1 MDGLLRRWIEPPQV
15 NVSEDFQQ
23 AIGGRPLV
31 AQLLVRRGLSDI
43 TAARAFIDPRL
54 YQPAPPE
61 DMPGIVEACE
71 RIERGIR
78 AGEKMCV
85 WGDFDVDGQTST
97 TLLVSALTGLG
108 ADVTY
113 HIPVR
118 ARESHGVNVE
128 HLAPIIDS
136 GVTLVITCD
145 TGISTHEALEY
156 ARSRGVDVVLTD
168 HHDLPAALPPACS
181 ISNPK
186 LLPPDHDFR
195 GLPGVGVAYLLAQAL
210 YERAGRGSETENFLD
225 LAALGIVADVAT
237 QEADTRWLLQK
248 GLAVLRQARRP
259 GLQAMFD
266 FATLQPAYLTEEHI
280 GFIIGPRLNALG
292 RLDDANPIV
301 EFFTTAD
308 AGRARVLAAHLEGLN
323 ARRRL
328 LTDQVLRGALAQIEK
343 ESSLLQHSALV
354 LAHPEWPAGVIG
366 IVASELTER
375 YNKPAVLLSCPPGQ
389 PARGSARSVEGVNIS
404 AAIAAQSHLLLGYGG
419 HPMAAGLSLEA
430 EKITAFRNGLSKAV
444 ERQLGGAAPRASLTI
459 DGILAL
465 PDLTIDLVAD
475 LERLAPFGSGNPA
488 PVLCIPR
495 LTILDSRPIGRESD
509 HLQLAVK
516 DEQDQTRRV
525 IWWRGAGWP
534 LPGGTFD
541 LACMVRAS
549 NFRGQRDVQI
559 EWVDARPVESDAII
573 LSRRT
578 LSVVD
583 QRAQAYPLPVLQ
595 GMLAEGAAGAAD
607 ATLVWAEA
615 DGREKLAT
623 AGIAAVDR
631 SALTS
636 CGTLIVWTTP
646 PGRAELQNALEIAK
660 PHTVV
665 LFAVDPADGSVDA
678 FLRRLAGLVKYAV
691 EKLGGRVTID
701 RIAAAASQRAA
712 AVRMGLQWLEAKGV
726 VRAELG
732 EDGMLTL
739 HAAEGPAH
747 EDSTLLPRLRSL
759 LDETSAY
766 RQYFKNAEK
775 DNLL

>member
-1 MDGLLRRWIEPPQV
+1 MADGLLRQWIEPPPV
-15 NVSEDFQQ
+15 DVSEDFQQ

-31 AQLLVRRGLSDI
+31 AQLLVRRGLSNLA
-43 TAARAFIDPRL
+43 AARAFLDPCQ
-54 YQPAPPE
+54 YQPAPPTE
-61 DMPGIVEACE
+61 MPGLREACE

-78 AGEKMCV
+78 ASEKMCV

-108 ADVTY
+108 ANVTY

-128 HLAPIIDS
+128 HLAPVIDS

-145 TGISTHEALEY
+145 TGISAHEALEY
-156 ARSRGVDVVLTD
+156 AHSRGVNVVLTD

-186 LLPPDHDFR
+186 LLPPDHAFR

-210 YERAGRGSETENFLD
+210 YERAGRGAEAENFLD

-266 FATLQPAYLTEEHI
+266 LATLQPAYLTEEHI
-280 GFIIGPRLNALG
+280 GFMIGPRLNALG

-343 ESSLLQHSALV
+343 DSSLLQHAALV
-354 LAHPEWPAGVIG
+354 LAHPQWPAGVIG

-375 YNKPAVLLSCPPGQ
+375 YNKPAVLLACPPGEA
-389 PARGSARSVEGVNIS
+389 ARGSARSVEGVNIS
-404 AAIAAQSHLLLGYGG
+404 AAIGAQSHLLLGYGG

-444 ERQLGGAAPRASLTI
+444 ERQLGGVAPRASLTI
-459 DGILAL
+459 DGTLAL

-475 LERLAPFGSGNPA
+475 LERLAPFGNGNPA

-495 LTILDSRPIGRESD
+495 LTILDSRTIGREGD
-509 HLQLAVK
+509 HLQVTVK

-559 EWVDARPVESDAII
+559 EWVDARPVESDSIT
-573 LSRRT
+573 LSRRA

-595 GMLAEGAAGAAD
+595 GMLAEGAVD
-607 ATLVWAEA
+607 ATQVWAEA
-615 DGREKLAT
+615 DGREKLSA
-623 AGIAAVDR
+623 AGITAVDR
-631 SALTS
+631 SALTP

-646 PGRAELQNALEIAK
+646 PGRAELQSALEIAK

-665 LFAVDPADGSVDA
+665 LFAIDPVNGSPDA

-691 EKLGGRVTID
+691 DKLGGRVPID
-701 RIAAAASQRAA
+701 RLAAAAGQRAA
-712 AVRMGLQWLEAKGV
+712 AVRIGLQWLEAKGV
-726 VRAELG
+726 VRTETC
-732 EDGMLTL
+732 EDGVINLC
-739 HAAEGPAH
+739 PA
-747 EDSTLLPRLRSL
+747 EDSAREDPALLARLRSL
-759 LDETSAY
+759 LEETSAY
-766 RQYFKNAEK
+766 RQYFKTAEK